1 MEQKTGLFGLDQ
13 FTISLICG
21 VSVLSLVLVIVSLG
35 IIGFFI
41 KVGVQPFFCLSSTD
55 QLNQS
60 IHQTFL
66 SSQFGWVISSGLTTV
81 WEGYILG
88 FGKKP
93 VHNPRSPIQVKVQ
106 SWDITHTFSPIYP
119 MVQSVTKKIGG
130 NPPLNKKR
138 IECFYGHPTKALS
151 VYLISV
157 NSQISPF
164 NFFFRLLK
172 QGKSPQKRLPPPK
185 KRQKPPQQRKRN
197 FLQCTMRQLNKGDFW
212 HCRWW

>member
-1 MEQKTGLFGLDQ
+1 MALVWINFPSSNYMSSIFNFFHFFFLQMEQKTGLLGLDQ

-21 VSVLSLVLVIVSLG
+21 VSVLSLVLVIISLG

-55 QLNQS
+55 QLSQS

-106 SWDITHTFSPIYP
+106 NWDITHTF
-119 MVQSVTKKIGG
+119 
-130 NPPLNKKR
+130 PPFTL
-138 IECFYGHPTKALS
+138 
-151 VYLISV
+151 
-157 NSQISPF
+157 
-164 NFFFRLLK
+164 
-172 QGKSPQKRLPPPK
+172 
-185 KRQKPPQQRKRN
+185 
-197 FLQCTMRQLNKGDFW
+197 W
-212 HCRWW
+212 